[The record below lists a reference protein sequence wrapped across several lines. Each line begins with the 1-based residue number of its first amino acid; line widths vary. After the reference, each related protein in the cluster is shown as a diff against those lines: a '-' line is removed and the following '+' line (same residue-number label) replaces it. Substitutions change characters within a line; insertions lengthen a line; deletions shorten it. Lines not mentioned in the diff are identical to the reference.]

1 MKKSKFFVSTI
12 AFVILTIVS
21 LLMCLSDVVGSTANV
36 DLSLYSQEQDVV
48 SITNLNVDVSVSK
61 NNIAEVKETFC
72 VTFNKNN
79 LSEVIRYVPYASYVY
94 HETENGVDKKIH
106 YSKIYDI
113 DGVGEY
119 GETCNI
125 YYDEENGYLTI
136 GLRKVEGFFEKDET
150 RNFTISYRM
159 DMGKDTNKGFDEV
172 YFNIVGTNSLLTI
185 ENVSFQVALP
195 GDESQTKS
203 LNVYYGKDG
212 STKTLEVTRSGEL
225 VMGSV
230 DKLDACEGITIRAV
244 FEDDFLTYDKEIF
257 ASQIVSIIAAFV
269 AVVLAVVIALK
280 FIQRKNYPR
289 PIEVACPEGVTP
301 LSADVF
307 VNGECGEKAISAAIV
322 YLASKKYLKIKQLD
336 TKKIVLLKLKDADD
350 KLDSSLKGVFNTIF
364 TSDNKE
370 VMLEDLSVDFFTKA
384 KVIRNTTKTKVETA
398 LYDDK
403 KRKLKNTLTAFCII
417 AMTVSIA
424 SLALISVEF
433 FGFWAN
439 TLAPFV
445 VSFVFFATF
454 TIYTLTVKNHFIFKY
469 LVCAMF
475 VFIDFVVYFKGGYS
489 QIDGFWLGFV
499 AMILI
504 SPLSILASG
513 EALYSKEGKTQKGRI
528 EGFKDF
534 ILKCEVSQLKM
545 FAEENPSYYFDVL
558 PYAYVFGLSDVWMEK
573 FKSIEITIPDWV
585 EMEGVDIVDILIF
598 NSMFNNFMLTSH
610 NNFIKSGIAMARSS
624 SSSFGGGS
632 FGGGFGGGGFSGGG
646 VGGGGFGAR

>member
-1 MKKSKFFVSTI
+1 MKRRKLFISII

-21 LLMCLSDVVGSTANV
+21 LFMCLSDVVGSTANV
-36 DLSLYSQEQDVV
+36 DLSLYDKEQDII
-48 SITNLNVDVSVSK
+48 SISNLNVDVSVSK

-72 VTFNKNN
+72 VTFNEYN
-79 LSEVIRYVPYASYVY
+79 LKEVIRYVPYASYVY
-94 HETENGVDKKIH
+94 HATENGVDKKIH
-106 YSKIYDI
+106 YCKIYDI

-119 GETCNI
+119 GETCNV

-136 GLRKVEGFFEKDET
+136 GLKQVEGFFEKGYT
-150 RNFTISYRM
+150 RSFIISYKM

-185 ENVSFQVALP
+185 ENVSFQITLP

-225 VMGSV
+225 VAGSV
-230 DKLDACEGITIRAV
+230 DKLDPCEGVTIRAV
-244 FEDDFLTYDKEIF
+244 FEDGFLTYDKEIF

-269 AVVLAVVIALK
+269 SVIIALVIMFK
-280 FIQRKNYPR
+280 LVQRKNYPK
-289 PIEVACPEGVTP
+289 PVEVACPEGVTP

-307 VNGECGEKAISAAIV
+307 INGECGEKAIPATIV

-336 TKKIVLLKLKDADD
+336 NEKIVLLKLKDADD
-350 KLDSSLKGVFNTIF
+350 KLDASLKGVFNAIF
-364 TSDNKE
+364 ASDNKE

-384 KVIRNTTKTKVETA
+384 KVIRNTAKTKVETT

-403 KRKLKNTLTAFCII
+403 KRKLKNMLTAFCIT
-417 AMTVSIA
+417 AMIVSIVC
-424 SLALISVEF
+424 LALISVEF
-433 FGFWAN
+433 FGFWGNA
-439 TLAPFV
+439 LAPLV
-445 VSFVFFATF
+445 VSFGFFAAF
-454 TIYTLTVKNHFIFKY
+454 TIYILTTRNHFIFKY

-475 VFIDFVVYFKGGYS
+475 IVIDFAVYFRGGYS

-513 EALYSKEGKTQKGRI
+513 EAPYSNEGKMQKGRI
-528 EGFKDF
+528 EGFKNF

-558 PYAYVFGLSDVWMEK
+558 PYAYIFGLSDVWMEK
-573 FKSIEITIPDWV
+573 FKSIEITIPDWIEV
-585 EMEGVDIVDILIF
+585 EGADIVDILIF

-610 NNFIKSGIAMARSS
+610 NNFVKSSIAMARTS